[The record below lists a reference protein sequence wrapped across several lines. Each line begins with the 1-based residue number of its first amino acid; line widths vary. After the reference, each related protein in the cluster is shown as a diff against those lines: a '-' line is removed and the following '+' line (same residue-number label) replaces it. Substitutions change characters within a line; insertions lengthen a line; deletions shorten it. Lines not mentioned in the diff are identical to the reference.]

1 MICVT
6 VKEDSLLIEGH
17 AGWGAR
23 GRSVPC
29 AAVSAIT
36 LTLVRGLSEIAEEDI
51 QCQAEFGRVSI
62 EWEHLSEVG
71 KKLVDT
77 WYLGICAVQEEY
89 HCIKFIS

>member
-23 GRSVPC
+23 G
-29 AAVSAIT
+29 VSAIT
-36 LTLVRGLSEIAEEDI
+36 LTLIRGLSEVAENDI
-51 QCQAEFGRVSI
+51 QCQTESGRVSI
-62 EWEHLSEVG
+62 EWEYLNEVG

-77 WYLGICAVQEEY
+77 WYLGICAVQEMY
-89 HCIKFIS
+89 QCINFIS